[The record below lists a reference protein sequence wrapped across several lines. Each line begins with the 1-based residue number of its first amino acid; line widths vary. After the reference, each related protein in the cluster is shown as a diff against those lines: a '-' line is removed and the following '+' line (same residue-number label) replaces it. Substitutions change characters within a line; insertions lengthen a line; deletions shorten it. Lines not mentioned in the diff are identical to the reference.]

1 MSFNIA
7 KVEALVWDIGGTVFD
22 WHNTIK
28 KEISE
33 LAKLQSKDINA
44 TNFTNKWRHNMFEL
58 LKPVRNHTA
67 PWKNADQLHFEAL
80 EIVLNE
86 FDWKMTLKEKE
97 ELNTIW
103 HKLNAWQDAPKN
115 IEKLRSRFKVAV
127 LTVLSL
133 KIAILSSKHNNISW
147 DMVFSCEFL
156 GHYKPDIKSY
166 QKASELLGLR
176 PEQVMMCAAH
186 ENDLDAA
193 KKAGLRTAYVHV
205 PEELEAVMSHY
216 QLTKEA
222 IGLNDKISGK
232 IPDNGAYDI
241 VAQDFNDLSKKL
253 LI

>member
-1 MSFNIA
+1 MRFNIA
-7 KVEALVWDIGGTVFD
+7 NVEALVWDIGGTVFD

-44 TNFTNKWRHNMFEL
+44 TNFTNKWRHKMFEL

-133 KIAILSSKHNNISW
+133 KIAILSSKHNK
-147 DMVFSCEFL
+147 DM
-156 GHYKPDIKSY
+156 
-166 QKASELLGLR
+166 LL
-176 PEQVMMCAAH
+176 P
-186 ENDLDAA
+186 
-193 KKAGLRTAYVHV
+193 
-205 PEELEAVMSHY
+205 
-216 QLTKEA
+216 
-222 IGLNDKISGK
+222 
-232 IPDNGAYDI
+232 
-241 VAQDFNDLSKKL
+241 
-253 LI
+253 